1 MNTYIS
7 VILTLL
13 TIITGILTILS
24 FANARKKDSNDDSE
38 QKGAMGQKISNIDT
52 RTLSMEKDIQ
62 EIRKTE
68 QNTMQLAIEALASA
82 KSAHKRLDAIE
93 NRLNKG

>member
-24 FANARKKDSNDDSE
+24 FANGRKKESNDSSKQNGIME
-38 QKGAMGQKISNIDT
+38 QKINDIDK
-52 RTLSMEKDIQ
+52 RTELIQKDIQ
-62 EIRKTE
+62 EMRKNE
-68 QNTMQLAIEALASA
+68 HNTSQLAIEALASS
-82 KSAHKRLDAIE
+82 KSAHKRIDALESRI
-93 NRLNKG
+93 NKA

>member
-13 TIITGILTILS
+13 TIITGILAIIS
-24 FANARKKDSNDDSE
+24 FVNGRKKDSNADSKQSGKTE
-38 QKGAMGQKISNIDT
+38 QKIDDIDK
-52 RTLSMEKDIQ
+52 RTESMQKDIQ

-68 QNTMQLAIEALASA
+68 QNTYQLAIESLATA
-82 KSAHKRLDAIE
+82 KTAHKRIDALEKQI
-93 NRLNKG
+93 NNT